1 MVVLILS
8 SLVVNSTKGIKVQ
21 NLLPAKQTACDDGRL
36 KRMLVEW
43 FYIHLYMQVMQP

>member
-36 KRMLVEW
+36 KRMLW